1 MKDIDFDMDNG
12 GELNPIILSMVRW
25 GSEDLS
31 DYKMNHLYY
40 IFSTSDVSSSIEK
53 PDGTKQMTLDSHKT
67 REIFKNF
74 IAYADELDIQYGM
87 VMMMGYSMFFTN
99 KPLEVDPLYF
109 KLISGWNIV
118 NVEQLETSDQK
129 LKDFYESANNDIRNI
144 NRYLDYLNND
154 KN

>member
-1 MKDIDFDMDNG
+1 
-12 GELNPIILSMVRW
+12 
-25 GSEDLS
+25 
-31 DYKMNHLYY
+31 
-40 IFSTSDVSSSIEK
+40 
-53 PDGTKQMTLDSHKT
+53 
-67 REIFKNF
+67 
-74 IAYADELDIQYGM
+74 
-87 VMMMGYSMFFTN
+87 
-99 KPLEVDPLYF
+99 LEVDPLYF